1 MHGRL
6 PPTQHGWTTH
16 TGGGCTPAG
25 TCGRGVELS
34 CVPPLGGE
42 DRRRQCPGPD
52 HLVLTRP
59 LTNRPRPKAA
69 LIAGGMF
76 ACAERVATATKLFV
90 ILSSSK
96 ISLKVSAVRPEGP
109 GAAPLRARRTLA
121 RRVAAG
127 RLVGL
132 AGWNWRT
139 CSGIGWYGWAGRR
152 AGSRSSCKVASVWG
166 AKGPAVSA
174 CRAADSSPWWTS
186 WRARRACCWAVGAC
200 SVGVLLLVV
209 LSCAARSRASHS
221 PAWKAVIR
229 ACHSGLG
236 SVHTPV
242 ARWSNMRGRR
252 SQSFHARTLCCCVS
266 ACCMAAKARPKA

>member
-1 MHGRL
+1 MPR
-6 PPTQHGWTTH
+6 
-16 TGGGCTPAG
+16 
-25 TCGRGVELS
+25 
-34 CVPPLGGE
+34 
-42 DRRRQCPGPD
+42 
-52 HLVLTRP
+52 TRP
-59 LTNRPRPKAA
+59 FGFDKATNRPRPKAA

-76 ACAERVATATKLFV
+76 ACAKRVATATKLFV
-90 ILSSSK
+90 MLSSSK

-139 CSGIGWYGWAGRR
+139 CSGIGWCGWAGRR
-152 AGSRSSCKVASVWG
+152 AGSRSSCKDSVWG

-209 LSCAARSRASHS
+209 LSCAARRGQPFPSLEGCDPGVPFRFGKCAHAGRTEEQH
-221 PAWKAVIR
+221 AWKEEPKFPR
-229 ACHSGLG
+229 
-236 SVHTPV
+236 
-242 ARWSNMRGRR
+242 SN
-252 SQSFHARTLCCCVS
+252 ALLLCFRLLYGC
-266 ACCMAAKARPKA
+266 